1 MDYELLENGAN
12 LSIGERKLIYL
23 ARVLLH
29 QKKITAHVDPDTER
43 TIWNVVREKVSDF
56 TVITIAHRL
65 NIIRNCDKI
74 LVLGSGEVNG
84 FDSFQVLCNR
94 PGNKLHEMAQKTEGA
109 K

>member
-29 QKKITAHVDPDTER
+29 QKKIVVLDEPTAHLDIDTER
-43 TIWNVVREKVSDF
+43 TIWNVVHEKLRDS

-65 NIIRNCDKI
+65 NTIRN
-74 LVLGSGEVNG
+74 
-84 FDSFQVLCNR
+84 
-94 PGNKLHEMAQKTEGA
+94 
-109 K
+109 